1 MHYEAKN
8 KYLLHVRPHP
18 HATDEFYMMFARV
31 NTHSENRFPRMVT
44 HVQQKKYPLNAR
56 TIGNQKQTSQT
67 NSGPALCLEQLLK
80 LQFSCYAHFR
90 LSSPVGAPPNRLYC
104 LGLVWECPFVKL
116 LSLLKA

>member
-18 HATDEFYMMFARV
+18 HATDEFYMMFACV
-31 NTHSENRFPRMVT
+31 NTHSEDRFPRMVT

-80 LQFSCYAHFR
+80 LQLCVTPIFGYQVQLGR
-90 LSSPVGAPPNRLYC
+90 PPNRLCC
-104 LGLVWECPFVKL
+104 LGLVWECPFAKL
-116 LSLLKA
+116 LSPLKA